1 MVERRV
7 QPNFMSPVL
16 ITECA
21 SEQSEILRQ
30 LEQEIKPRNIIERIY
45 ISDIATITFEIKRL
59 RRAKTAIINTSFR
72 PALQSVLA
80 ELLREPG
87 VHADYVPDKA
97 AALAL
102 AWFKSAKAK
111 KQVSKIL
118 NQFHLD
124 ESAIEAEA
132 IRRSSADLARFE
144 LLLASL
150 ELRQSKALSCVADY
164 RAILALQLQES
175 ANRIIETENVRS
187 LEHIRKKT
195 TAA

>member
-1 MVERRV
+1 MVERVRF
-7 QPNFMSPVL
+7 QPRFTSPVL
-16 ITECA
+16 ITESA

-30 LEQEIKPRNIIERIY
+30 LEEEIKPRNIIERIY

-72 PALQSVLA
+72 AALQSVLA
-80 ELLREPG
+80 QLLREPG
-87 VHADYVPDKA
+87 RNNHYVPDKA

-124 ESAIEAEA
+124 ECAIEAEA
-132 IRRSSADLARFE
+132 IRRSSSDLERFE

-150 ELRQSKALSCVADY
+150 ELRQRKALSCVADY

-175 ANRIIETENVRS
+175 AHRIIETENV
-187 LEHIRKKT
+187 
-195 TAA
+195 